1 MYLKTE
7 RLLIMS
13 DLKKILSPSI
23 LSADFK
29 KLGEELE
36 TIDKAGAE
44 YVHVDVMD
52 GLFVKS
58 ISFGMPVIKSAR
70 SATDKVFDVH
80 LMIEEPIRYIED
92 FVKAGADIITVHV
105 EACKDVVATLEK
117 IKECGVKAA
126 ITLNPPTPV
135 SAIEPYLDK
144 VDMVLVVSSD
154 YSEGTSVP
162 EGTTVTI
169 TVSHKQ
175 EEVKKTVTMINLV
188 GKTEQEAIKW
198 IKDNGLNY
206 TTKNDTTVSED
217 KVGLVTACDKSSG
230 STVNEGTTITITVGA
245 KSDAA
250 QN

>member
-1 MYLKTE
+1 
-7 RLLIMS
+7 MS
-13 DLKKILSPSI
+13 GLKKILSPSI

-105 EACKDVVATLEK
+105 EACQDVAATLK
-117 IKECGVKAA
+117 MIKEYNVKPA
-126 ITLNPPTPV
+126 ITLNPETPV
-135 SAIEPYLDK
+135 KAIEPYLSM
-144 VDMVLVVSSD
+144 VDMVLVM
-154 YSEGTSVP
+154 SVHPGFGGQKFIP
-162 EGTTVTI
+162 ESIQKV
-169 TVSHKQ
+169 K
-175 EEVKKTVTMINLV
+175 EVKKLLIDKGLDNVDIEIDGGINAENLASV
-188 GKTEQEAIKW
+188 LEAGV
-198 IKDNGLNY
+198 NVVVAGSAVF
-206 TTKNDTTVSED
+206 KNDASENV
-217 KVGLVTACDKSSG
+217 KKFKEIMSLY
-230 STVNEGTTITITVGA
+230 
-245 KSDAA
+245 
-250 QN
+250 

>member
-144 VDMVLVVSSD
+144 VDMVLVM
-154 YSEGTSVP
+154 SVNPGFGGQTFIEQTINKVDKLKKLIMESNSHTLIEIDGGVNFETGKRLVNAGADALVAGSFVFNSPDP
-162 EGTTVTI
+162 EA
-169 TVSHKQ
+169 
-175 EEVKKTVTMINLV
+175 N
-188 GKTEQEAIKW
+188 IK
-198 IKDNGLNY
+198 GL
-206 TTKNDTTVSED
+206 KE
-217 KVGLVTACDKSSG
+217 L
-230 STVNEGTTITITVGA
+230 
-245 KSDAA
+245 
-250 QN
+250 